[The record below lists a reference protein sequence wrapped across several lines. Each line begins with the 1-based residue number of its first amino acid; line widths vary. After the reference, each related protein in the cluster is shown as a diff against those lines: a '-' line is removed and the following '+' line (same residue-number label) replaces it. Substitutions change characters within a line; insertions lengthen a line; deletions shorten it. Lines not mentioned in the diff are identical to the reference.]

1 MHRVGH
7 AVILSERHRQP
18 IDHDWKTERRVK
30 KEEEEEAD
38 YGVEEFL
45 KTTGNVWNI
54 TREEKIGLSQSE
66 EKDMSCYGSER

>member
-45 KTTGNVWNI
+45 
-54 TREEKIGLSQSE
+54 
-66 EKDMSCYGSER
+66 